1 MAKSIDESKNTSS
14 VSGAFE
20 CNICLDNVQD
30 PVVTLCGH
38 LYCWRCIY
46 KWIQYQ
52 ETSSEAFEDESAKC
66 AVCKTEISE
75 KDIVPLYGP
84 SNMCPNHVTEE
95 KGHSAGE
102 VVPPRPPTPR
112 YRGRGTM
119 SDHGGYRRL
128 APSPLALPGRDEI
141 VMERLLVQSPMIG
154 VIGEMVSGRILG
166 DLGSPFF
173 GTPNSYNVVTARTR
187 RERLRTIETD
197 RSLSRMYSFF
207 ICCMIFCLV
216 MFS

>member
-1 MAKSIDESKNTSS
+1 MAKSIDESKNN
-14 VSGAFE
+14 VSDAFE
-20 CNICLDNVQD
+20 CNICLEGVHD

-38 LYCWRCIY
+38 LYCWPCIY

-52 ETSSEAFEDESAKC
+52 ETSSEAFENESAKC

-84 SNMCPNHVTEE
+84 SNINTNYVTEE
-95 KGHSAGE
+95 KGNCHAGE

-112 YRGRGTM
+112 YRGGRGAT
-119 SDHGGYRRL
+119 SHGGYRRL
-128 APSPLALPGRDEI
+128 APSPLALPSRDEM

-154 VIGEMVSGRILG
+154 MIGEMVSGRILG
-166 DLGSPFF
+166 DLGSPLF
-173 GTPNSYNVVTARTR
+173 GTPNSYNVVTGRTR
-187 RERLRTIETD
+187 RERQRTVETD
-197 RSLSRMYSFF
+197 RSLSRMLSFF
-207 ICCMIFCLV
+207 TCCMIFCLI